1 MFEVREKP
9 DLVQRALLVGAYF
22 DRRDEDEAA
31 SLLEELEEL
40 VDTTGIGIV
49 GKELVFV
56 RDQTRAFLTGKGKRD
71 EILELVRELHG
82 DCIIFDNPLTPLQ
95 QRRWEEE
102 SGVTV
107 IDREEIILDIFALR
121 AQTREARLQVDL
133 ARMEHALP
141 RMARMWQHLDRQG
154 GATGGGKGGGAAAR
168 GEGEKQIEV
177 DRRLARERIE
187 RVRRELDAVRK
198 HRATQRKERERNPI
212 PHAAIVGYTNAGKS
226 SLLNALAGSEVLA
239 EDKLF
244 ATLDPTTRRIEL
256 PDGQPLLLT
265 DTVGFVRNLPHRLVQ
280 AFKATLEEAVLAD
293 FLVHVLDASSPS
305 VAGLHE
311 TTREVLRE
319 LGADEKRT
327 VTVLNKIDLI
337 EDPAVL
343 HDLRQSFPDAV
354 FLSLRT
360 GTGSEEL
367 LHALND
373 MLRDR
378 VDRVSLRL
386 PQARGDI
393 LHRLHREGKVLGESY
408 EGNDILVSAIV
419 PHPVR
424 HVFAPYQVEDDQLAA
439 P

>member
-1 MFEVREKP
+1 LFERPKSGERAVLLHASAAGAPDDAEREEFAE
-9 DLVQRALLVGAYF
+9 LARSAGAELVGELTSG
-22 DRRDEDEAA
+22 RRTPDPRFFIGRGKV
-31 SLLEELEEL
+31 EELKALVTETAAEL
-40 VDTTGIGIV
+40 VISAAPLSPSQ
-49 GKELVFV
+49 E
-56 RDQTRAFLTGKGKRD
+56 RN
-71 EILELVRELHG
+71 LEREL
-82 DCIIFDNPLTPLQ
+82 CCRVL
-95 QRRWEEE
+95 
-102 SGVTV
+102 
-107 IDREEIILDIFALR
+107 DRGGLILDIFAQR
-121 AQTREARLQVDL
+121 ARSFEGKLQVEL
-133 ARMEHALP
+133 AQLEHLST
-141 RMARMWQHLDRQG
+141 RLVRGWTHLERQ
-154 GATGGGKGGGAAAR
+154 KGGIGLR
-168 GEGEKQIEV
+168 GPGETQLET
-177 DRRLARERIE
+177 DRRLLAQRIRQLHDRLE
-187 RVRRELDAVRK
+187 NVDKRRWMNRQNRVRAE
-198 HRATQRKERERNPI
+198 I
-212 PHAAIVGYTNAGKS
+212 PTVALVGYTNAGKS
-226 SLLNALAGSEVLA
+226 TLFNALTDAGVYVR
-239 EDKLF
+239 DKLF
-244 ATLDPTTRRIEL
+244 ATLDPTVRRIEL